1 MGISRY
7 FRIYLAMARN
17 CLVREMS
24 FRGHFIVNAFT
35 NTLWFA
41 LQIIFFEVI
50 FMNNDGKPIAGW
62 TKNEVLFLLGTQH
75 LISQFF
81 ELIFFTNCMDIS
93 EQIRTG
99 HLDFV
104 LIKPINAQF
113 LLSLRKVNFN
123 SVANIPVAFVILGY
137 AGYKLGVHLTLT
149 NLLVYIGLVA
159 CGVLILYN
167 TLFIMALSAFWV
179 IKNQSL
185 FELWFPVRNFARYPI
200 DMYPS
205 GLKFVLTFIF
215 PILAVTNFPAM
226 ALMPL
231 TSEMTRSGFNPVH
244 AWLVAGWAVG
254 MLVVGHFLFRFALNH
269 YRSASS

>member
-1 MGISRY
+1 
-7 FRIYLAMARN
+7 MARN

-24 FRGHFIVNAFT
+24 FRGHFLINAVT

-41 LQIIFFEVI
+41 LQIVFFEVI

-62 TKNEVLFLLGTQH
+62 SEYEVLFLLGTQH
-75 LISQFF
+75 LVSQFF

-99 HLDFV
+99 TLDFV
-104 LIKPINAQF
+104 LTKPVNPQF
-113 LLSLRKVNFN
+113 LLSVRKVNFN
-123 SVANIPVAFVILGY
+123 SVANIPVAFAILGY
-137 AGYKLGVHLTLT
+137 AGYKLGVHLTVS
-149 NLLVYIGLVA
+149 NVLVYTALIV

-167 TLFIMALSAFWV
+167 TLFIMALSAFW
-179 IKNQSL
+179 IIRNQSL

-200 DMYPS
+200 DMYPPS
-205 GLKFVLTFIF
+205 LKFLLTFVF

-226 ALMPL
+226 SLMPL
-231 TSEMTRSGFNPVH
+231 TSEMSRSAFNPTH
-244 AWLVAGWAVG
+244 AWIVAGWTVA
-254 MLVVGHFLFRFALNH
+254 MLFLGHLLFRFALNR